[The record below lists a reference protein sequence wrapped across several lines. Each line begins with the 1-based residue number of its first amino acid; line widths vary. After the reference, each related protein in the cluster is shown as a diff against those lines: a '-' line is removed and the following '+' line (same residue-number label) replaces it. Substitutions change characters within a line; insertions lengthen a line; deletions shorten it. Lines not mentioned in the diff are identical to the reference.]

1 MASIENPELSLF
13 LLTFTFRCSIL
24 VLLGAVVESPQEA
37 GLSFPFSH
45 KSLVC
50 NMVANVAAAG
60 KKRSSEMMKQV
71 VIVTCLI
78 ALVFPLALAGCC
90 RVEMADLQ
98 EELKQTRTER
108 DDLKV
113 KLETDMKTRGQ
124 SQGQVM
130 EFTGSLSEF
139 QKQIDAFVSFREDL
153 QKRED
158 ELARLR
164 QVALAEAQIAQE
176 RMGKLGTQLQA
187 ETERVIQLQG
197 QLKEAQ
203 SAIVDLQDKLKE

>member
-1 MASIENPELSLF
+1 
-13 LLTFTFRCSIL
+13 
-24 VLLGAVVESPQEA
+24 
-37 GLSFPFSH
+37 
-45 KSLVC
+45 
-50 NMVANVAAAG
+50 
-60 KKRSSEMMKQV
+60 MKQI

-78 ALVFPLALAGCC
+78 ALVFPLALTGCC
-90 RVEMADLQ
+90 RVEMASLQ

-108 DDLKV
+108 DDLNA
-113 KLETDMKTRGQ
+113 KLVAAMQDRGRVQ
-124 SQGQVM
+124 RQQVQQVQQGQDIGL
-130 EFTGSLSEF
+130 TGSLSEF
-139 QKQIDAFVSFREDL
+139 QKQIDAFVSFREEL

-164 QVALAEAQIAQE
+164 EAALAEAKIAQE

-203 SAIVDLQDKLKE
+203 SAIVELQDKLKE